1 MAGLDDLLGAV
12 RAGKGGLIP
21 EMRRLAAGE
30 VVLLGDLA
38 HVSPTDLL
46 NFLHQGRLS
55 GVLYARSEGVERALV
70 LDDGNVSWGFSSSP
84 AERFGEILARSGM
97 LDREELA
104 RALEAQAGAGG
115 GTGRIGEILIER
127 GVFAREDLPRA
138 LRVQVVEIFLALLVA
153 RRGEFLLFGDFD
165 RAMLPVSAGIDT
177 EALLLD
183 GLRRMDEMERFRAR
197 IPGPDARPRR
207 TGKELDGGVEVAG
220 AREIV
225 ALSDGMRTLGE
236 IAARTA
242 LGEFETTKAV
252 FKLLDSG
259 HLSLAPP

>member
-12 RAGKGGLIP
+12 RAGRGGLVP

-30 VVLLGDLA
+30 VVLVGDLG
-38 HVSPTDLL
+38 HIPPTDLL
-46 NFLHQGRLS
+46 NFLHQGRQS

-70 LDDGNVSWGFSSSP
+70 LDDGNVSWGVSSSP
-84 AERFGEILARSGM
+84 AERFGEILTRHGM

-104 RALEAQAGAGG
+104 RAPKAQAGAAS
-115 GTGRIGEILIER
+115 TGRIGEVLIER
-127 GVFAREDLPRA
+127 GAFAREDLPRA
-138 LRVQVVEIFLALLVA
+138 LRVQVVEIFLALLVV
-153 RRGEFLLFGDFD
+153 RRGEFLLFGGFD

-207 TGKELDGGVEVAG
+207 TGKALEKGVEVLG

-225 ALSDGMRTLGE
+225 DLSDGMRTLGE

-242 LGEFETTKAV
+242 LGEFETTKSV
-252 FKLLDSG
+252 FKLLDTG
-259 HLSLAPP
+259 HLSLSPP

>member
-1 MAGLDDLLGAV
+1 MSGLDDLLGAA
-12 RAGKGGLIP
+12 RAGRGGLIP

-30 VVLLGDLA
+30 IVLVGDLA
-38 HVSPTDLL
+38 HIPPTDLL
-46 NFLHQGRLS
+46 NFLHQSRLS

-70 LDDGNVSWGFSSSP
+70 LDDGNVSWGVSSSP
-84 AERFGEILARSGM
+84 AERFGEILARHGM
-97 LDREELA
+97 LDREELS
-104 RALEAQAGAGG
+104 RALKAQAGSGS
-115 GTGRIGEILIER
+115 TGRIGEVLVER
-127 GVFAREDLPRA
+127 GAFAAEDLPRA

-153 RRGEFLLFGDFD
+153 RRGEFLLFGGFD

-197 IPGPDARPRR
+197 IPGSDARPRR
-207 TGKELDGGVEVAG
+207 TGKDLAGVEMPG

-225 ALSDGMRTLGE
+225 DLSDGKRTLGE
-236 IAARTA
+236 IAAQTA
-242 LGEFETTKAV
+242 LGEFETTKAI

-259 HLSLAPP
+259 HLSLSPP

>member
-1 MAGLDDLLGAV
+1 VAGLDDLLGAV
-12 RAGKGGLIP
+12 RAGKAGLVP

-30 VVLLGDLA
+30 VVLVGDLA
-38 HVSPTDLL
+38 HVPPTDLL
-46 NFLHQGRLS
+46 NFLHQGRQS

-70 LDDGNVSWGFSSSP
+70 LDDGNVSWGVSSSP
-84 AERFGEILARSGM
+84 AERFGEILARNGM

-104 RALEAQAGAGG
+104 RALKAQAGAGS
-115 GTGRIGEILIER
+115 TGRIGEVLVER
-127 GVFAREDLPRA
+127 GAFAREDLPRA

-153 RRGEFLLFGDFD
+153 RRGEFLLFGGFD

-207 TGKELDGGVEVAG
+207 TGKALDGGGEVPG
-220 AREIV
+220 ASEIV

-259 HLSLAPP
+259 HLSLSPP

>member
-1 MAGLDDLLGAV
+1 
-12 RAGKGGLIP
+12 
-21 EMRRLAAGE
+21 MRRLAAGE
-30 VVLLGDLA
+30 VVLVGDLA
-38 HVSPTDLL
+38 QVPPTDLL
-46 NFLHQGRLS
+46 NFLHQARQN

-70 LDDGNVSWGFSSSP
+70 LDDGNVAWGVSSSP
-84 AERFGEILARSGM
+84 AERFGEILARHGM

-104 RALEAQAGAGG
+104 RALKAQAGAG

-127 GVFAREDLPRA
+127 GAFAREDLPRA

-153 RRGEFLLFGDFD
+153 RRGEFLLFGGFD

-207 TGKELDGGVEVAG
+207 TGKALAGEDVPG

-225 ALSDGMRTLGE
+225 DLSDGMRTLGE

-252 FKLLDSG
+252 FKLLDSS

>member
-1 MAGLDDLLGAV
+1 VSGLDDLLGAV

-30 VVLLGDLA
+30 VVLVGDLA
-38 HVSPTDLL
+38 HIPPTDLL

-70 LDDGNVSWGFSSSP
+70 LDDGNVSWGVSSSP
-84 AERFGEILARSGM
+84 AERFGEILARHGM

-104 RALEAQAGAGG
+104 RALKAQAGPG
-115 GTGRIGEILIER
+115 GTGRIGEILVER
-127 GVFAREDLPRA
+127 GAFAGEDLPRA

-153 RRGEFLLFGDFD
+153 RRGEFLLFGGFD

-197 IPGPDARPRR
+197 IPGSDARPRR
-207 TGKELDGGVEVAG
+207 TGKDLASVEPG

-225 ALSDGMRTLGE
+225 DLSDGKCTLGE

-259 HLSLAPP
+259 HLSLSPP

>member
-1 MAGLDDLLGAV
+1 VSGLDDLLGAA
-12 RAGKGGLIP
+12 RAGRGGLIP

-30 VVLLGDLA
+30 VVLVGDLA
-38 HVSPTDLL
+38 HIPPTDLL
-46 NFLHQGRLS
+46 NFLHQSRLS

-70 LDDGNVSWGFSSSP
+70 LDDGNVSWGVSSSP
-84 AERFGEILARSGM
+84 AERFGEILARHGM

-104 RALEAQAGAGG
+104 RALKAQAGSGS
-115 GTGRIGEILIER
+115 TGRIGEILVER
-127 GVFAREDLPRA
+127 GAFAGEDLPRA

-153 RRGEFLLFGDFD
+153 RRGEFLLFGGFD

-197 IPGPDARPRR
+197 IPGSDARPRR
-207 TGKELDGGVEVAG
+207 TGKDLAGVEMPG

-225 ALSDGMRTLGE
+225 DLSDGKRTLGE

-259 HLSLAPP
+259 HLSLSPP

>member
-1 MAGLDDLLGAV
+1 
-12 RAGKGGLIP
+12 
-21 EMRRLAAGE
+21 MRRLAAGE
-30 VVLLGDLA
+30 VVLVGDLA
-38 HVSPTDLL
+38 HIPPTDLL

-70 LDDGNVSWGFSSSP
+70 LDDGNVSWGVSSSP
-84 AERFGEILARSGM
+84 AERFGEILARHGM

-104 RALEAQAGAGG
+104 RALKAQAGPG
-115 GTGRIGEILIER
+115 GTGRIGEILVER
-127 GVFAREDLPRA
+127 GAFAGEDLPRA

-153 RRGEFLLFGDFD
+153 RRGEFLLFGGFD

-197 IPGPDARPRR
+197 IPGSDARPRR
-207 TGKELDGGVEVAG
+207 TGKDLAGVEMPG

-225 ALSDGMRTLGE
+225 DLSDGMRTLGE

-252 FKLLDSG
+252 FKLLDSS